1 MPLVVLSGNPSSGK
15 STVALCI
22 QEECKKMGIVSDVV
36 SEESLRLDR
45 NSCYKGTFAKCWQ
58 SSGDSLMLIFVLLQ
72 MSYKRR

>member
-22 QEECKKMGIVSDVV
+22 QQECEKMGVGSDVV

-45 NSCYKGTFAKCWQ
+45 NSCYKGTFVLLGALW
-58 SSGDSLMLIFVLLQ
+58 GELILSVLLQ
-72 MSYKRR
+72 MSYKRK